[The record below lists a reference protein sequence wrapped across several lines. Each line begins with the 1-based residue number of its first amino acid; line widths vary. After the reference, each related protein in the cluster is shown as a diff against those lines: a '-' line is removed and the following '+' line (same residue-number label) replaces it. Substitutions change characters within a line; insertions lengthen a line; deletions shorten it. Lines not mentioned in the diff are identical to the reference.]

1 MLSTEYEVWKLL
13 AFRLKFLLISC
24 KDQSSSEEETLRK
37 KKKERERE
45 RESIPLEEIKGEK
58 LLKLE
63 EQGQACPPD
72 MRGVMFLFPSNKPQS
87 VED

>member
-1 MLSTEYEVWKLL
+1 MLLKEYEVWKLL
-13 AFRLKFLLISC
+13 AFRLKFLLISS
-24 KDQSSSEEETLRK
+24 KDQSSSEEETLQK
-37 KKKERERE
+37 KKKRER
-45 RESIPLEEIKGEK
+45 IPLEEIEGEK

-72 MRGVMFLFPSNKPQS
+72 MRGVMFLFPSNKLQS